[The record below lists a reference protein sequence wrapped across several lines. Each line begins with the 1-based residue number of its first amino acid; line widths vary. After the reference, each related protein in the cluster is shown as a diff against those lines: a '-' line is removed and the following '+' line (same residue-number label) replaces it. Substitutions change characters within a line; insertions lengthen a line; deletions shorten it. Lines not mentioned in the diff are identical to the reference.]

1 MICARRCPAEAIIS
15 NKGEIHIINQEECI
29 KCGTCFDVCPP
40 RFGAVTKIV
49 GLPVPLPPPEGQRA
63 VIRKK
68 QEKEVA

>member
-1 MICARRCPAEAIIS
+1 
-15 NKGEIHIINQEECI
+15 
-29 KCGTCFDVCPP
+29 
-40 RFGAVTKIV
+40 VTKIV